1 MGKLWVEG
9 VVVKIGI
16 KTMIKNNNMVNKS
29 LKLKKTKEKINLTTV
44 TINNKRK
51 IN

>member
-1 MGKLWVEG
+1 M
-9 VVVKIGI
+9 VKIGI
-16 KTMIKNNNMVNKS
+16 KTMMKNNNMPNKS
-29 LKLKKTKEKINLTTV
+29 LKLKKMKEKINLTTV